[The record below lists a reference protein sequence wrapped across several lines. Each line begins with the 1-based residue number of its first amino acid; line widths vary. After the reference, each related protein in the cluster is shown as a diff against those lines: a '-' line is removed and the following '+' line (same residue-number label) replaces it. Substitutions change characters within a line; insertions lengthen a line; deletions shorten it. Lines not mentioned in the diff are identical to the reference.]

1 MCTDGLTKKSHKA
14 CLQGDRTGICSTQS
28 HEAVFSKADHISP
41 ISQDLLTVGLT
52 GTFAFKRGGLCSLPL
67 EPEQICDNSRSDVI

>member
-52 GTFAFKRGGLCSLPL
+52 GTLPSKEEVYAPSPL
-67 EPEQICDNSRSDVI
+67 NLSKSVTIVEVM

>member
-52 GTFAFKRGGLCSLPL
+52 GTLPSKEEVYASSPL
-67 EPEQICDNSRSDVI
+67 NLSKSVTIVEVM